1 MKLSILTP
9 TYNRAKM
16 LPDLYQSLK
25 DNLKYEVDFEWLIMD
40 DGSTDNTKE
49 VVDGFIKENIMQ
61 IKYFY
66 QENQGKMA
74 AINKLAEEATGDF
87 MMDCDSDD
95 CFAKN
100 AFGTIK
106 ENIDKLVL
114 DQELYAL
121 IFLKCD
127 VSGEISGE
135 KFKEDNYK
143 TTMFDLY
150 FKDDVKGEK
159 ILLFNSRIR
168 KQFKHQIEKGE
179 KFITEARMY
188 HEMDKHYKVLGI
200 NKPLVIGAYLADGYT
215 KNIKKVFLENP
226 RGYMKY
232 FEEILGFNTENIL
245 PEKRLYIIKHYIL
258 FSYLTKSKNILK
270 PVKNG
275 LDKFLI
281 ALLYIPGVIKT
292 KFSFIPKRKKLLFS
306 SWTLEVGGI
315 ETALVNL
322 VNEMSKKYDVTL
334 VLEHKRGPFLNKVN
348 KNIKIIEY
356 TPSENR
362 NIFIRKMVNFLKRI
376 KFTLKHKNKYDFSV
390 SFATYSRPGSFTVR
404 TASKNNLLWIHSNY
418 MIIYKNNIP
427 EIKQFFESVQYD
439 KFKNIVCI
447 SEDAKK
453 AFLKVFPNLKN
464 VQVINN
470 IVDYKTI
477 LEKAEEKIDLEKADV
492 TTFLSVCRHEER
504 AKKLTRLIEAGK
516 LLKDEGYKFRIL
528 FVGEGEDTQLYK
540 ELVEKYDLGKEII
553 FCGMQANPYPY
564 FKISDCVIL
573 TSEYEGYPVIFTEA
587 KLLEKPIITTN
598 VSDSE
603 IDIKNKYG
611 IVVEKNVESIKNAM
625 ELFIKEG
632 YNIKEKFKP
641 EQFNK
646 NIVEKLEKLL

>member
-49 VVDGFIKENIMQ
+49 VVDGFIKENTMQ

-66 QENQGKMA
+66 QENQGKMV

-106 ENIDKLVL
+106 ENIDKLIL

-200 NKPLVIGAYLADGYT
+200 NKPLVIGEYLADGYT

-232 FEEILGFNTENIL
+232 FEEILAFNTENIL

-258 FSYLTKSKNILK
+258 FSYLVKKYNSKIINGVTNKIVYFLLIIPGILK
-270 PVKNG
+270 SISFRNK
-275 LDKFLI
+275 
-281 ALLYIPGVIKT
+281 KT
-292 KFSFIPKRKKLLFS
+292 
-306 SWTLEVGGI
+306 
-315 ETALVNL
+315 
-322 VNEMSKKYDVTL
+322 
-334 VLEHKRGPFLNKVN
+334 
-348 KNIKIIEY
+348 
-356 TPSENR
+356 
-362 NIFIRKMVNFLKRI
+362 
-376 KFTLKHKNKYDFSV
+376 
-390 SFATYSRPGSFTVR
+390 
-404 TASKNNLLWIHSNY
+404 
-418 MIIYKNNIP
+418 
-427 EIKQFFESVQYD
+427 
-439 KFKNIVCI
+439 
-447 SEDAKK
+447 
-453 AFLKVFPNLKN
+453 
-464 VQVINN
+464 
-470 IVDYKTI
+470 
-477 LEKAEEKIDLEKADV
+477 
-492 TTFLSVCRHEER
+492 
-504 AKKLTRLIEAGK
+504 
-516 LLKDEGYKFRIL
+516 
-528 FVGEGEDTQLYK
+528 
-540 ELVEKYDLGKEII
+540 
-553 FCGMQANPYPY
+553 
-564 FKISDCVIL
+564 
-573 TSEYEGYPVIFTEA
+573 
-587 KLLEKPIITTN
+587 
-598 VSDSE
+598 
-603 IDIKNKYG
+603 
-611 IVVEKNVESIKNAM
+611 
-625 ELFIKEG
+625 
-632 YNIKEKFKP
+632 
-641 EQFNK
+641 
-646 NIVEKLEKLL
+646 